1 MFRGADALVTEDLKT
16 LASFTIA
23 RYRMRALMAA
33 SSIGLLVGASF
44 GAACLGGHLAK
55 DSNTHDSAQRLTQ
68 IALFSKNTPTK
79 GTPATQIVAEA
90 YDAASATGEAR
101 PEMNPTAM
109 MIALR
114 YAPYGS
120 EASSNSLV
128 AQNLT
133 AMRTSF
139 DVRAQKS
146 LLQTAVQGDSV
157 HTTLLASTKLVS
169 DHPVMMPLARPA
181 PAFAFK
187 AHTTNDSDCL
197 AQAVYY
203 EARGEGDDGM
213 RAVAQVI
220 LNRVRHPAFP
230 KTICGVVYQ
239 GAMQQTGCQ
248 FSFAC
253 DGALA
258 RPVEAW
264 AWRRAK
270 AVADAALAG
279 YVMKAVGTA
288 THFHTLSVDPR
299 WAGNMVKIATVGGHT
314 FYQFQGR
321 GALIRS
327 ADGVQPS
334 TDVPDA
340 VVMKSGEMLQYTSAN
355 ASTTPVVQTADAGG
369 DITPAA
375 SIKPVAL
382 AAKTGGRS
390 AQEIIAAVALPQAET
405 VTTAPQSTKRPTIL
419 PPQPPRSGGLSA
431 LD

>member
-1 MFRGADALVTEDLKT
+1 
-16 LASFTIA
+16 
-23 RYRMRALMAA
+23 MAA

-55 DSNTHDSAQRLTQ
+55 SSNAHDNAQRLTQ
-68 IALFSKNTPTK
+68 IALFTKTAPAK
-79 GTPATQIVAEA
+79 GTPAAQIVAEA
-90 YDAASATGEAR
+90 YDAASVTGESQPA
-101 PEMNPTAM
+101 MNETAM

-114 YAPYGS
+114 YAPYGT
-120 EASSNSLV
+120 ERSNSLV
-128 AQNLT
+128 AQNLI
-133 AMRTSF
+133 ALRTSF
-139 DVRAQKS
+139 DVRAQKANIEAE
-146 LLQTAVQGDSV
+146 TV
-157 HTTLLASTKLVS
+157 HTSLLASTKVLS
-169 DHPVMMPLARPA
+169 DHPTMATLVRPA

-187 AHTTNDSDCL
+187 AHTNNDSDCL

-203 EARGEGDDGM
+203 EARGEGEDGM

-239 GAMQQTGCQ
+239 GAMQQTSCQ

-253 DGALA
+253 DGSLS

-270 AVADAALAG
+270 DVAQAALSG
-279 YVMKAVGTA
+279 YVMKSVGSA
-288 THFHTLSVDPR
+288 THFHALAVDPR
-299 WAGNMVKIATVGGHT
+299 WSSNMVKIATVGQHT

-321 GALIRS
+321 NAQIRS

-340 VVMKSGEMLQYTSAN
+340 VVMKSGEMLAYTSAN
-355 ASTTPVVQTADAGG
+355 ASTTQIAQNTDTGG
-369 DITPAA
+369 EITPVA

-382 AAKTGGRS
+382 AGKTAGKS
-390 AQEIIAAVALPQAET
+390 AQDIIAAVALPQSNDSTPVA
-405 VTTAPQSTKRPTIL
+405 TATPAASRPTIT
-419 PPQPPRSGGLSA
+419 PPKAPRTGGLSA
-431 LD
+431 LY